1 MGGFG
6 AAILHGFAAAGAFDR
21 GLKIRT
27 LVLPDRLIDH
37 DTQDRQYAEAG
48 LDAAAIAKAA
58 VEALGAGTSSAA
70 RA

>member
-1 MGGFG
+1 
-6 AAILHGFAAAGAFDR
+6 
-21 GLKIRT
+21 
-27 LVLPDRLIDH
+27 VLPDRLIDH